1 MLRLLETWDTLR
13 LTRHAGLPSP
23 RGILQRRR
31 PDDRRQRIP
40 QQLLP
45 VRVRAE
51 LRAQRLQLDVLAADL
66 PVDPWLAPF
75 LHTS

>member
-13 LTRHAGLPSP
+13 LTRGT
-23 RGILQRRR
+23 LQRRR

-45 VRVRAE
+45 VLMRPE
-51 LRAQRLQLDVLAADL
+51 LRAKRLQLDVLAADL
-66 PVDPWLAPF
+66 P
-75 LHTS
+75 S